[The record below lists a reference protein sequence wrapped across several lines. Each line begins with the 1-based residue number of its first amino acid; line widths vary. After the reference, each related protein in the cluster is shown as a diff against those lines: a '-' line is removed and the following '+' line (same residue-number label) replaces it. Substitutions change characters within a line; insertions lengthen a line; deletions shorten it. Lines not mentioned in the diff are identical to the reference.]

1 MTAGAHYP
9 DLSSMLF
16 VNAAASSFPQM
27 SKISPIPFLLVKNP
41 TPSCYSLTVAK
52 LNCLS
57 LSLSLSL
64 SPSLS
69 LIVSYIDKIP
79 ICMIDFSVASL

>member
-27 SKISPIPFLLVKNP
+27 SKISPIPFLLVKNL

-57 LSLSLSL
+57 LSLSLSDCFL
-64 SPSLS
+64 HR
-69 LIVSYIDKIP
+69 
-79 ICMIDFSVASL
+79 